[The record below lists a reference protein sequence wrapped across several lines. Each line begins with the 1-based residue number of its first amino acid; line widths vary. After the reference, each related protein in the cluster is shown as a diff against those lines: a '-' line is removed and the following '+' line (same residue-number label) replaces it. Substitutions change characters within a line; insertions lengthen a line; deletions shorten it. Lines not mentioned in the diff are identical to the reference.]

1 MPDEHS
7 FDVRIAHASPLFT
20 ALPLSGN
27 RESGWTTSCTAS
39 GYPCDGLGQSSVST
53 AKADATMSLNFWGS
67 RIEVRGRLSGG
78 MSLDWELDGSGR
90 LPNGEQVSKEGSIV
104 VGEPLD
110 PEVLAVFEGL
120 DSSKEHTLK
129 LTTRSNLPGAI
140 VTFKGAVVTVGTGI
154 IGGSLSMS
162 YLDDDNPALEY
173 SQTPG
178 GWARYNEYESPAFNI
193 TQPEGVTNRK
203 FQSTKM
209 PGESVS
215 MNFNGTQVL
224 IYGPCYSSNGAYA
237 ITLDQQEAIVY
248 NASTNAYS
256 QPNAASVAGACLRYM
271 SPPLSPDRLHYI
283 NMANADQGRETNL
296 DWVLV
301 VGESGGQS
309 ISDGQNK
316 QKHNVSAIA
325 GAVAGSVALLL
336 ALAVLWCVVRYRRRR
351 VKNVN
356 IRRAS
361 RDSSDEREV
370 KGVDLLSSESN
381 IPRLLDGE
389 RQANGLT
396 NSSHTS
402 SNSVAFQRVEP
413 FELPPLVDN
422 AKTRKGMSTS
432 GSSVSSTPVPQN
444 PLAPH
449 DSTISIPMVQMT
461 ATRPTEV
468 NAVSPVPQTPAQV
481 PAPSMAVPVVQPAA
495 HNHSPEPPASS
506 SSAANPQDAAR
517 PQINQSQPVQ
527 ANSGATPDLSQ
538 ISSDVNRILA
548 QLGQI
553 RREGQRGSPGGDLQE
568 EDDIPEGEPP
578 EYGKHRRI

>member
-7 FDVRIAHASPLFT
+7 FDVRIAHTSPLFT
-20 ALPLSGN
+20 ASPLTGN
-27 RESGWTTSCTAS
+27 RETGWATACSAS

-78 MSLDWELDGSGR
+78 MNLEWELDGSSR
-90 LPNGEQVSKEGSIV
+90 SPNGEQVSKEGDTV

-129 LTTRSNLPGAI
+129 LTTRSSLPSAV

-154 IGGSLSMS
+154 TGGSMLMT
-162 YLDDDNPALEY
+162 YLDDDNPTLEY
-173 SQTPG
+173 TQTPG

-193 TQPEGVTNRK
+193 TQPNGVTNRK
-203 FQSTKM
+203 FQSTKV
-209 PGESVS
+209 PGESIS

-224 IYGPCYSSNGAYA
+224 IYGPCYSSNGQYA

-248 NASTNAYS
+248 NASSNAYS

-296 DWVLV
+296 DWVLIV
-301 VGESGGQS
+301 SESGGQS

-336 ALAVLWCVVRYRRRR
+336 ALAALWCVLRYRRRR
-351 VKNVN
+351 TKTVN
-356 IRRAS
+356 ARTLS
-361 RDSSDEREV
+361 RNSSDERTT
-370 KGVDLLSSESN
+370 KDVDLLASESN
-381 IPRLLDGE
+381 IPRLLHGK
-389 RQANGLT
+389 RQT
-396 NSSHTS
+396 NEPTNPSHAS
-402 SNSVAFQRVEP
+402 GNSVTFQRVEP

-422 AKTRKGMSTS
+422 AKKRKGASTAASSMSSAQTPQTTS
-432 GSSVSSTPVPQN
+432 VPLDSTFNIPMVEIATARSPEAPVPQ
-444 PLAPH
+444 
-449 DSTISIPMVQMT
+449 S
-461 ATRPTEV
+461 PT
-468 NAVSPVPQTPAQV
+468 QV
-481 PAPSMAVPVVQPAA
+481 PPQMPIPATQPTV
-495 HNHSPEPPASS
+495 HDHYPEQPASS
-506 SSAANPQDAAR
+506 SSIANPQDNAR
-517 PQINQSQPVQ
+517 PPTNQSQPSS

-553 RREGQRGSPGGDLQE
+553 RRKGQGGNSGGDLQE
-568 EDDIPEGEPP
+568 EDDLPEGEPP

>member
-7 FDVRIAHASPLFT
+7 FDVRIAHTSPLFT
-20 ALPLSGN
+20 ALPLTGN
-27 RESGWTTSCTAS
+27 RESGWTTSCTAN
-39 GYPCDGLGQSSVST
+39 GYPCDALGQSSVST

-90 LPNGEQVSKEGSIV
+90 SPNGEQTSKEGSII
-104 VGEPLD
+104 VGEPID
-110 PEVLAVFEGL
+110 PEVMAVFEGL

-129 LTTRSNLPGAI
+129 FTTRSSLPSAI

-154 IGGSLSMS
+154 TGGSLSMS

-193 TQPEGVTNRK
+193 TQPEGVANRK
-203 FQSTKM
+203 FQSTKK

-283 NMANADQGRETNL
+283 NMANADTERETNL
-296 DWVLV
+296 DWVLI

-336 ALAVLWCVVRYRRRR
+336 ALAALWCVVRYRRRR
-351 VKNVN
+351 VMKVN
-356 IRRAS
+356 MRTSSRA
-361 RDSSDEREV
+361 SSDEREV

-381 IPRLLDGE
+381 IPRLLHGE
-389 RQANGLT
+389 RQANVLT

-402 SNSVAFQRVEP
+402 SNSVAFHHVEP
-413 FELPPLVDN
+413 FELPPIVDN
-422 AKTRKGMSTS
+422 AKTRKGVST
-432 GSSVSSTPVPQN
+432 SVSSTPVAQIP
-444 PLAPH
+444 PAPR
-449 DSTISIPMVQMT
+449 DSTISIPMVQIT
-461 ATRPTEV
+461 ATRPTEID
-468 NAVSPVPQTPAQV
+468 AASPVPQTPAQV
-481 PAPSMAVPVVQPAA
+481 PAPEMPAPIVHPVA
-495 HNHSPEPPASS
+495 HVHSPEPPASP
-506 SSAANPQDAAR
+506 SSAAIPQDATR
-517 PQINQSQPVQ
+517 SQINQSQPSQ

-553 RREGQRGSPGGDLQE
+553 RRTGQSGYSGGDLQE
-568 EDDIPEGEPP
+568 EDDIPGGEPP